1 MATREKTSSEISESF
16 DFGKWL
22 SGVVSK
28 LPARYKVVARF
39 NSFDTMMTPFYGVLM
54 AWATYAI
61 GTSFYR
67 YGPTDMVSL
76 NYFTNLYAGL
86 SLLSFA
92 IVIVALFESV
102 RRNEIGDMAKVIA
115 AIAINYVVMRYNGT
129 WLMMVLAYGFGFSLS
144 HSASRSGKLD
154 WTPLVAYNA
163 AFIGIATQIFG
174 FAAAAIWPVMV
185 GFVFQAVEVFRN
197 QDYRSVRLAVPGMV
211 IAVLGL
217 VLTMNPVAWILLG
230 ALVSFVIAPT
240 AFKLYESK
248 HDKLQDTVKSCATPC
263 ADFDNG
269 MKNLR
274 TNAEAAMLTL
284 TSSGLFVILMIMFS

>member
-1 MATREKTSSEISESF
+1 MATREITSEKRESF
-16 DFGKWL
+16 DIRKMVTDL
-22 SGVVSK
+22 VSK
-28 LPARYKVVARF
+28 LPARDKVATRL
-39 NSFDTMMTPFYGVLM
+39 NKIDTILTPFYAVLM
-54 AWATYAI
+54 AWATYVI

-67 YGPTDMVSL
+67 YGPTDVVSL
-76 NYFTNLYAGL
+76 EYFTNLYAGL
-86 SLLSFA
+86 SLVAFA
-92 IVIVALFESV
+92 IVLVALFESV
-102 RRNEIGDMAKVIA
+102 RRNEIGDMAKVIV
-115 AIAINYVVMRYNGT
+115 AIAVNYAAMRFNGT
-129 WLMMVLAYGFGFSLS
+129 WLLMVLAYGFGFSLA
-144 HSASRSGKLD
+144 HSASRHGKLD

-174 FAAAAIWPVMV
+174 FTAVSVVWPVLMSV
-185 GFVFQAVEVFRN
+185 VFQAVEVFRN
-197 QDYRSVRLAVPGMV
+197 EDYRSVRLAVPGMV
-211 IAVLGL
+211 VAIAGL

-248 HDKLQDTVKSCATPC
+248 HDKLQDTVKSCGTPC

-284 TSSGLFVILMIMFS
+284 VSSCLFVILMVMFS